1 MFKDVFRDGG
11 TTWAQLPLLVCSS
24 QYEWNSL
31 AVRSQMEQI
40 QTRGQSCFLG
50 EIHRLRKEKEKQ
62 IIRVW
67 MVLAS

>member
-1 MFKDVFRDGG
+1 MFEDVFRDGG
-11 TTWAQLPLLVCSS
+11 TTWAQLPLLVRSS
-24 QYEWNSL
+24 QHEWNSL

-40 QTRGQSCFLG
+40 QTRGQCCSLG

-62 IIRVW
+62 IVRVW